1 MACGVQFAEG
11 SRDVRPGRFSIVRHM
26 TAATAEGP
34 LILVVEDD
42 ETQARVTER
51 VLRKHGFRTQRVG
64 TGGEALAALQ
74 LGMDAVVLL
83 DLGLPDIPGI
93 DVLEQIVARSEET
106 PVIVVT
112 GIDDLTVAV
121 DAIRRG
127 GWDYVVKRIDLN
139 HLNELPH
146 VIRRNQDRQRLVRER
161 NLFRSMLSHDIR
173 NPLNV
178 IFNYADMIGDEPGLS
193 AGARQLLQRIKDN
206 AASTLNLVCNFV
218 ELGRIEGGT
227 LILDRRPLCLT
238 ALVRGVVARQEALGA
253 ARGVLLTL
261 VNGSEP
267 AHVPAD
273 SAYMERVLTNLIGN
287 ALKFSPDGSTVTVAL
302 TEEEDCVA
310 ISVADH
316 GPGIARDELA
326 TIFDKYRRGRATASV
341 EGSGLG
347 LFIVKSVIDAH
358 GGSIVVESEP
368 GAGATFTLRLPRAIP
383 SSGPLRAVC

>member
-1 MACGVQFAEG
+1 
-11 SRDVRPGRFSIVRHM
+11 M
-26 TAATAEGP
+26 TAAGGP

-42 ETQARVTER
+42 ATQARLLER
-51 VLRKHGFRTQRVG
+51 VLHKHGFRSQRVA
-64 TGGEALAALQ
+64 TGAAALAALQ
-74 LGMDAVVLL
+74 GGIDAVVLL
-83 DLGLPDIPGI
+83 DLGLPDMPGI
-93 DVLEQIVARSEET
+93 EVLEQVVARSEET

-127 GWDYVVKRIDLN
+127 AWDYVVKQLDLS
-139 HLNELPH
+139 HLSELPH

-227 LILDRRPLCLT
+227 LTLDRRPLCLT
-238 ALVRGVVARQEALGA
+238 TLVREVIARQEALGA
-253 ARGVLLTL
+253 ARGVTLTL
-261 VNGSEP
+261 ATSDEVP
-267 AHVPAD
+267 HVPAD
-273 SAYMERVLTNLIGN
+273 GAYMERVLTNLIGN
-287 ALKFSPDGSTVTVAL
+287 ALKFSPDRSTVTVAL
-302 TEEEDCVA
+302 TQEPDCVVL
-310 ISVADH
+310 SVADE
-316 GPGIARDELA
+316 GPGIAADEQQ
-326 TIFDKYRRGRATASV
+326 TIFDKYRRGRTTAVV

-347 LFIVKSVIDAH
+347 LFIVKSVVDAH
-358 GGSIVVESEP
+358 GGTIEVRSEP
-368 GAGATFTLRLPRAIP
+368 GRGATFILRLPIAVPERPPAAACAP
-383 SSGPLRAVC
+383 SPDPAQGCRR

>member
-1 MACGVQFAEG
+1 
-11 SRDVRPGRFSIVRHM
+11 M
-26 TAATAEGP
+26 TALPAEGP

-42 ETQARVTER
+42 EGQARLTER
-51 VLRKHGFRTQRVG
+51 VLRKHGFRIQRVA
-64 TGGEALAALQ
+64 TGGDALAALQ
-74 LGMDAVVLL
+74 LGLDTVVLL
-83 DLGLPDIPGI
+83 DLGLPDMPGI
-93 DVLEQIVARSEET
+93 SVLEQIVARSEET

-127 GWDYVVKRIDLN
+127 GWDYVVKRTDLG

-227 LILDRRPLCLT
+227 LTLDRRPLCLT
-238 ALVRGVVARQEALGA
+238 ALVREVIARQEALGA
-253 ARGVLLTL
+253 ARGVTLTL
-261 VNGSEP
+261 ASDEEF

-273 SAYMERVLTNLIGN
+273 GAYMERVLTNLIGN
-287 ALKFSPDGSTVTVAL
+287 ALKFSPDGATVTVAL
-302 TEEEDCVA
+302 AQDER
-310 ISVADH
+310 SVAVSVSDT
-316 GPGIARDELA
+316 GPGIAREELG
-326 TIFDKYRRGRATASV
+326 TIFEKYRRGRATASV

-347 LFIVKSVIDAH
+347 LFIVKSVVDAH
-358 GGSIVVESEP
+358 GGTIAVDSDP
-368 GAGATFTLRLPRAIP
+368 GRGATFTLRLPIAVQF
-383 SSGPLRAVC
+383 RAVS